1 MLKYISAQKHPNLVE
16 FIEDFEYN
24 ERLCLV
30 FELLHMD
37 LLEFTGR
44 YDTCRANLHAVRPI
58 AQQVSVL
65 VEQSAGYISPIIS
78 LKHRNTEHRRWTGW
92 LL

>member
-24 ERLCLV
+24 KRPCLV
-30 FELLHMD
+30 FELLHVD
-37 LLEFTGR
+37 LLKFTECYG
-44 YDTCRANLHAVRPI
+44 TCRANLHTVRPI
-58 AQQVSVL
+58 AQQVRVIM
-65 VEQSAGYISPIIS
+65 EQILGYISPIIS
-78 LKHRNTEHRRWTGW
+78 LKHRNTEHRRGMGW